1 MLQRMKRSMLAASLL
16 MSVVSTTLTGCADQP
31 APEQTKR
38 DIDFMNKALHD
49 RPAYEAV
56 ANQFIAYAQAGNA
69 DAMATLLSAGEKR
82 HTGLAEINAFSRQQ
96 IIPFFQSH
104 PTCSVITVAGAT
116 DGFGNSGYSYYG
128 FATNASGERA
138 PYAIYVVNED
148 GKLVIGSAM
157 VNHYVKGR
165 HGN

>member
-1 MLQRMKRSMLAASLL
+1 MFAIVLVALSA
-16 MSVVSTTLTGCADQP
+16 GCAETP
-31 APEQTKR
+31 TREQTKH
-38 DIDFMNKALHD
+38 DIEFMNAALKD

-56 ANQFIAYAQAGNA
+56 ANQFIAYAKAGDA

-82 HTGLAEINAFSRQQ
+82 HTGLVEINAFSRKQ

-104 PTCSVITVAGAT
+104 PTCQIVTTAGAT
-116 DGFGNSGYSYYG
+116 DDFGNSGYSYYG
-128 FATNASGERA
+128 FATSAKGERS